1 MYNIEITADSKLLAL
16 YLGWEYIGFS
26 TSLPKNTKGGWYK
39 NVFSP
44 SEGQWHL
51 VHPKSRY
58 SPITDGRYGEWVCR
72 TNSELRFYN
81 SYDWLFEVVNK
92 VEKEDLSEYFDDGNF
107 EAVLVDRMSSGWDVN
122 ISLRYDPPIF
132 LYESDYKFTD
142 KENLFYSC
150 LAAVKYI
157 NERK

>member
-51 VHPKSRY
+51 VHPKSKY
-58 SPITDGRYGEWVCR
+58 TPITDGRYGEWVCR

-81 SYDWLFEVVNK
+81 SYDWLFEVVSK
-92 VEKEDLSEYFDDGNF
+92 VEKEVF
-107 EAVLVDRMSSGWDVN
+107 EGILIDRFCGKWNVTIVSIGFPAVM
-122 ISLRYDPPIF
+122 
-132 LYESDYKFTD
+132 LYQSKDELT
-142 KENLFYSC
+142 ELQNLFYSC

-157 NERK
+157 NERKNE